1 MTSEIKQVVLPDRG
15 IVAVNGSD
23 ATKLLQGL
31 VTNDVAL
38 LDTQPAIY
46 AGLLSP
52 QGKILFD
59 FIVVKTPDGALIDVA
74 KDQAAALVKRL
85 TMYKLRA
92 AVTITDVSADHTVV
106 AAFGPDAQFGQGI
119 VYSDPRLPDLGLRAI
134 VETKDAVAVNSEASA
149 YHAFRIGLGVPE
161 GGRDYAFGDAF
172 PHEALFDQLHGVSFT
187 KGCYVGQEIV
197 SRMEHRGTAR
207 KRIVPVDADGP
218 ACRGRR
224 CHGGRRGDRQTWI
237 GGRIAW
243 ACTAAARPGGRVR
256 SEGRAVDGGGR
267 ADHCFNPGMGA
278 LQEAGRSLL
287 TQEPAMA
294 KTPAMDRCPWAG
306 TDPLYV
312 QYHDEEWGVPHADER
327 RLFEKL
333 ILEGFQAG
341 LSWITILRKREAFRR
356 AFHTF
361 DPERIVR
368 YGEKDVARL
377 MADAGIV
384 RNKLKIE
391 ATIDNARAYLK
402 LRDRTTLA
410 AFLWSQM
417 ENGPILNRF
426 ASMKELPAETVES
439 KRISK
444 ALKAEGFRFVGPTTI
459 YAYMQSVGL
468 VNDHLITCPRHA
480 AVCKLHRSFERP
492 Q

>member
-1 MTSEIKQVVLPDRG
+1 MVLPDRG

-59 FIVVKTPDGALIDVA
+59 FIVVKTRDGALIDVA

-92 AVTITDVSADHTVV
+92 AVTIADVSADHTVV

-161 GGRDYAFGDAF
+161 GGLDYAFGDAF

-207 KRIVPVDADGP
+207 KRIVPVNADGP
-218 ACRGRR
+218 LVEG
-224 CHGGRRGDRQTWI
+224 
-237 GGRIAW
+237 
-243 ACTAAARPGGRVR
+243 AAVMAGEVEIGRVGSVAGSR
-256 SEGRAVDGGGR
+256 GLALLRLDRVDEF
-267 ADHCFNPGMGA
+267 A
-278 LQEAGRSLL
+278 
-287 TQEPAMA
+287 A
-294 KTPAMDRCPWAG
+294 KG
-306 TDPLYV
+306 
-312 QYHDEEWGVPHADER
+312 
-327 RLFEKL
+327 
-333 ILEGFQAG
+333 
-341 LSWITILRKREAFRR
+341 
-356 AFHTF
+356 
-361 DPERIVR
+361 
-368 YGEKDVARL
+368 
-377 MADAGIV
+377 
-384 RNKLKIE
+384 
-391 ATIDNARAYLK
+391 
-402 LRDRTTLA
+402 
-410 AFLWSQM
+410 
-417 ENGPILNRF
+417 
-426 ASMKELPAETVES
+426 
-439 KRISK
+439 
-444 ALKAEGFRFVGPTTI
+444 
-459 YAYMQSVGL
+459 
-468 VNDHLITCPRHA
+468 
-480 AVCKLHRSFERP
+480 
-492 Q
+492 

>member
-92 AVTITDVSADHTVV
+92 AVTIADVSADHTVV

-134 VETKDAVAVNSEASA
+134 VETKDAVAVNSDAAA

-218 ACRGRR
+218 LVEGAAVMAGDVEIGRVGSVAGSRGLALLRL
-224 CHGGRRGDRQTWI
+224 DRVDEFAAKGVPLTAEGAPI
-237 GGRIAW
+237 TVSIPAW
-243 ACTAAARPGGRVR
+243 A
-256 SEGRAVDGGGR
+256 
-267 ADHCFNPGMGA
+267 HF
-278 LQEAGRSLL
+278 
-287 TQEPAMA
+287 
-294 KTPAMDRCPWAG
+294 K
-306 TDPLYV
+306 
-312 QYHDEEWGVPHADER
+312 
-327 RLFEKL
+327 K
-333 ILEGFQAG
+333 
-341 LSWITILRKREAFRR
+341 
-356 AFHTF
+356 
-361 DPERIVR
+361 
-368 YGEKDVARL
+368 
-377 MADAGIV
+377 
-384 RNKLKIE
+384 
-391 ATIDNARAYLK
+391 
-402 LRDRTTLA
+402 LA
-410 AFLWSQM
+410 AHS
-417 ENGPILNRF
+417 
-426 ASMKELPAETVES
+426 
-439 KRISK
+439 
-444 ALKAEGFRFVGPTTI
+444 
-459 YAYMQSVGL
+459 
-468 VNDHLITCPRHA
+468 
-480 AVCKLHRSFERP
+480 
-492 Q
+492 